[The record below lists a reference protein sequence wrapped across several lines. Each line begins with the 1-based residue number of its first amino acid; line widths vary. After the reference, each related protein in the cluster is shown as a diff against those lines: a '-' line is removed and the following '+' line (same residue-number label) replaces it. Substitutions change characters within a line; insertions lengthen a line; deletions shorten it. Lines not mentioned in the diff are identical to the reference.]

1 MAPLYHYLIKKFS
14 LYYASC
20 NLTFTV
26 VYKSQRILSTG
37 TINLKINVI
46 SSNTIMISKVIPL
59 TIILNS
65 VLLIIFLSFSAY
77 WAFIF
82 IRRIHCF
89 RKYKRGVARCI
100 SGDESGYL
108 NKQVYYHY
116 ETEIWKN
123 VLLLLINLS
132 EVLCGI
138 FFFASDIIQHYA
150 VYHKLGNNTLELP
163 LSDCV
168 SFDKPGVNQ
177 INIIYT
183 NIPYINGLNAIGR
196 SAELFIGTF
205 CVCLM
210 NYLIIRIKKIKH
222 PYGTLNSR
230 KFLIITTLLSAAIIL
245 TGFIQYTS
253 ILSIILLDICSII
266 YFCVFVHTSKRFKR
280 ALLQRALER
289 LIQHGSNRE
298 EMKQYKYCKFT
309 LNITSYAYL
318 LIIIST
324 KLIQIPL
331 LLVSAL
337 FYGDCYFPFNLFPS
351 LSYVILSEEAIRTL
365 LKVSQYIYLICRV
378 VLGIAYLFILST
390 FVFITISIWI
400 NQLRKYIYGNKKI
413 RYSTADTNLEEPFII
428 G

>member
-1 MAPLYHYLIKKFS
+1 MAYLI
-14 LYYASC
+14 
-20 NLTFTV
+20 
-26 VYKSQRILSTG
+26 I
-37 TINLKINVI
+37 VI
-46 SSNTIMISKVIPL
+46 SSVFFITF
-59 TIILNS
+59 
-65 VLLIIFLSFSAY
+65 LLFSAY
-77 WAFIF
+77 WALTF

-108 NKQVYYHY
+108 NKQFYYHY

-123 VLLLLINLS
+123 ILLLLINLS
-132 EVLCGI
+132 EVLSGS
-138 FFFASDIIQHYA
+138 FFFATHTLQHYA
-150 VYHKLGNNTLELP
+150 AYRKLGNNTVELP

-168 SFDKPGVNQ
+168 SFDKPGVDQ
-177 INIIYT
+177 INIMDT
-183 NIPYINGLNAIGR
+183 NIPYINGLYAIGR
-196 SAELFIGTF
+196 SAELFVGTF

-230 KFLIITTLLSAAIIL
+230 VFLILTTLLSAVIIL
-245 TGFIQYTS
+245 TGFIQYTT
-253 ILSIILLDICSII
+253 IFSIILFDICSII
-266 YFCVFVHTSKRFKR
+266 YIYVFVHTSKRFKR

-289 LIQHGSNRE
+289 LIQHGSNKE

-309 LNITSYAYL
+309 LNMISCEYL
-318 LIIIST
+318 LIIISS
-324 KLIQIPL
+324 KLMNMPVL
-331 LLVSAL
+331 VVSAL

-351 LSYVILSEEAIRTL
+351 LSYVILSKETIRTF
-365 LKVSQYIYLICRV
+365 LKASHYIYMIGGAV
-378 VLGIAYLFILST
+378 IGIAFLFMLSS

-413 RYSTADTNLEEPFII
+413 RYSTANINLEEPFII

>member
-1 MAPLYHYLIKKFS
+1 
-14 LYYASC
+14 
-20 NLTFTV
+20 
-26 VYKSQRILSTG
+26 
-37 TINLKINVI
+37 
-46 SSNTIMISKVIPL
+46 MISKVIPS

-65 VLLIIFLSFSAY
+65 VFLIIFLLFSAY

-100 SGDESGYL
+100 SEDESGYL
-108 NKQVYYHY
+108 NKQFYYHY
-116 ETEIWKN
+116 ETEIWKSI
-123 VLLLLINLS
+123 LLLLINLS
-132 EVLCGI
+132 EVLCGT
-138 FFFASDIIQHYA
+138 FYFASDTLQHYA
-150 VYHKLGNNTLELP
+150 AYRQLGNNTLELP

-177 INIIYT
+177 INIMDT
-183 NIPYINGLNAIGR
+183 NIPYINGLCAIGR
-196 SAELFIGTF
+196 SAELFVATF

-230 KFLIITTLLSAAIIL
+230 IFLILTTLLSAVIIL

-253 ILSIILLDICSII
+253 ILSIILFDICSIT
-266 YFCVFVHTSKRFKR
+266 YLCVFVHTSKRFKR

-289 LIQHGSNRE
+289 LIQHGSNKE
-298 EMKQYKYCKFT
+298 EMKQYKYCKFA
-309 LNITSYAYL
+309 LNITSCVYL
-318 LIIIST
+318 LIIISS
-324 KLIQIPL
+324 KLIHIPV

-365 LKVSQYIYLICRV
+365 LKVSQYIYLIGKV
-378 VLGIAYLFILST
+378 VLVITYLFVLSSS
-390 FVFITISIWI
+390 VFITISIWI

-413 RYSTADTNLEEPFII
+413 RYSTANTNLEEPFII

>member
-1 MAPLYHYLIKKFS
+1 MAYLVIVINS
-14 LYYASC
+14 LFFI
-20 NLTFTV
+20 TF
-26 VYKSQRILSTG
+26 
-37 TINLKINVI
+37 
-46 SSNTIMISKVIPL
+46 
-59 TIILNS
+59 
-65 VLLIIFLSFSAY
+65 LLFSAY
-77 WAFIF
+77 WALTF
-82 IRRIHCF
+82 IRRIHSF
-89 RKYKRGVARCI
+89 RKYKRGLARCI
-100 SGDESGYL
+100 TEDESGYL
-108 NKQVYYHY
+108 NKQFYYHY
-116 ETEIWKN
+116 ETEIWKSI
-123 VLLLLINLS
+123 LLLLINLS
-132 EVLCGI
+132 EVLCVT

-150 VYHKLGNNTLELP
+150 VYHKLGNNTVELP

-177 INIIYT
+177 INIMDT

-196 SAELFIGTF
+196 SAELFVATF

-230 KFLIITTLLSAAIIL
+230 IFLILTTLLSAVIII

-253 ILSIILLDICSII
+253 ILSIILFGICSII
-266 YFCVFVHTSKRFKR
+266 YFCVFVRTSKRFKR

-289 LIQHGSNRE
+289 LIQHGSSKE

-309 LNITSYAYL
+309 LNITSCAYL
-318 LIIIST
+318 LIIISS
-324 KLIQIPL
+324 KLIHIPV

-351 LSYVILSEEAIRTL
+351 LSYVILSEETIWTF
-365 LKVSQYIYLICRV
+365 LKVSQYIYLLCKA
-378 VLGIAYLFILST
+378 VLGITYLFVLST

-413 RYSTADTNLEEPFII
+413 RYSTAYTNLEEPFII